1 MFLRLCTTLFKL
13 CVCVFFYA
21 VGGLV
26 VLDGVASVS
35 GYGAELAQHSG
46 GEGQSN

>member
-1 MFLRLCTTLFKL
+1 MLSLCSSMINV
-13 CVCVFFYA
+13 CVCVCVYA

-26 VLDGVASVS
+26 LLDGAASLP